1 MSLIQT
7 IHEFLESIFKRSSP
21 EVQKKQQLKKIENE
35 IKLFNPSLA
44 KNGMLLPNFGE
55 AVFSLYK
62 NCRILDDLFAVTLS
76 PNDFQR
82 KHRFESQ
89 LIMTG
94 YSPAEQDL
102 MESLSYEARKAAI
115 LSCGGSQKDQNR
127 LYEQQKK
134 NHEKLI
140 HALNEDNFRN
150 MDREILQVRQLV
162 DFCRINF
169 LPVMQLFDSNFIPG
183 DMSYVPSYSEVPIEK
198 VENALEDF
206 YFQLTG
212 LRITTGIANAVLAL
226 AQMRAGGNLSQD
238 RQDYYMGAI
247 KRLAYTIT
255 KVIPVERL
263 KLLIQYAKGDE
274 NYEPRVSSYKG
285 SPKQEFA
292 NMLSESFM
300 ADEKRIRAELQEA
313 QIENELS
320 SLFGGSELLPVG
332 SYDNETNEVLRA
344 NSQLSFKYIFPLRIL
359 KTFVKVYLPDN
370 VRNLLNDLVIEGF
383 FVSPNY
389 KKNFSDTV
397 YSCMG
402 IDEVIQDFEDS
413 FGQDQKNSIAV
424 LQSYIKDSHKD
435 KDFYNKL
442 ENMVNHINDEAKEI
456 IQKQCLNL
464 LSLYKAIGELLED
477 SKRPSGEI
485 IENIKV
491 TMMSSRHRDN
501 TSFVEQH
508 HATWRVFFEIMK
520 NYAIINVV
528 N

>member
-1 MSLIQT
+1 MGFIHKIQ
-7 IHEFLESIFKRSSP
+7 EFIESIFKHSSP
-21 EVQKKQQLKKIENE
+21 EVQKKQQLRKIENE
-35 IKLFNPSLA
+35 IKLFNPSLF
-44 KNGMLLPNFGE
+44 KNGMLVPNFGE

-62 NCRILDDLFAVTLS
+62 NCRILDDLFTVTLS

-94 YSPAEQDL
+94 YSPMEQQL
-102 MESLSYEARKAAI
+102 IESLTFEARKAAI
-115 LSCGGSQKDQNR
+115 ISCGGSSKEQAR
-127 LYEQQKK
+127 LYDQQRKT
-134 NHEKLI
+134 HEKLI
-140 HALNEDNFRN
+140 HALNEENFKN
-150 MDREILQVRQLV
+150 MDREILQLRQMV

-169 LPVMQLFDSNFIPG
+169 LPIMQLFDSNFIPG
-183 DMSYVPSYSEVPIEK
+183 DMTYTPSYSEVPIEK
-198 VENALEDF
+198 VGNALEDI
-206 YFQLTG
+206 YFQLYG
-212 LRITTGIANAVLAL
+212 LRITTGIANAVIAL
-226 AQMRAGGNLSQD
+226 AQMVAGGNLSPD
-238 RQDYYMGAI
+238 RQEYYMGAI
-247 KRLAYTIT
+247 KRLAYTVT
-255 KVIPVERL
+255 KVLPVERL

-274 NYEPRVSSYKG
+274 NYEPRVSNYKG

-292 NMLSESFM
+292 NMITETFM

-320 SLFGGSELLPVG
+320 SLFGGSELLTIG
-332 SYDNETNEVLRA
+332 AYNNEQNEILRM

-383 FVSPNY
+383 FISANY

-424 LQSYIKDSHKD
+424 LQSYMKDSHKD
-435 KDFYNKL
+435 KDFYKKM
-442 ENMVNHINDEAKEI
+442 ENMVNQINVEAKDI
-456 IQKQCLNL
+456 VQKQCSNL

-485 IENIKV
+485 IENLKV
-491 TMMSSRHRDN
+491 TMMSSRHREDSN
-501 TSFVEQH
+501 FVESH

-520 NYAIINVV
+520 NYAIINMG